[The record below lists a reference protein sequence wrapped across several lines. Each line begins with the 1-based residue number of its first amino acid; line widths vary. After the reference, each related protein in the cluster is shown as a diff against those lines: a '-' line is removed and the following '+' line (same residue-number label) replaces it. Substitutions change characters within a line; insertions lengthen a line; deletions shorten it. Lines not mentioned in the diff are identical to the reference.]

1 MPVIDEIK
9 KINELIKRPCN
20 IAWDIPFIVNCYDD
34 VLKEWNK
41 YKVSGQ
47 LDTNIMYNQNLKNI
61 FDFHIMNID
70 HIVLYWSSN
79 QEMCLLMC
87 KINNK
92 YINLEV
98 PMLLDNMENSFIAT
112 YT

>member
-1 MPVIDEIK
+1 MPVIDEID

-20 IAWDIPFIVNCYDD
+20 IAWKIPFIVNCYDD

-41 YKVSGQ
+41 YRVTRQ
-47 LDTNIMYNQNLKNI
+47 LNTNIMNDQNLKNI
-61 FDFHIMNID
+61 FDCHITNVD

-79 QEMCLLMC
+79 QRMCLLMC

-92 YINLEV
+92 YINLKI
-98 PMLLDNMENSFIAT
+98 PMLLDNKENSFIAT